1 MSAGAGFGAAPVLGK
16 RNAARRERVG
26 ELQEKK
32 LAESEQTLSKKKK
45 SKRKNKIKKNPP
57 C

>member
-1 MSAGAGFGAAPVLGK
+1 MSVGAGFGAAPVLGK

-32 LAESEQTLSKKKK
+32 LAESEQTLSKKK